1 MPHVLR
7 AIRAIMPHMPREL
20 HTSCLTCS
28 RASRALFPASCCASH
43 KARALRAPVSG
54 ILRAVVPH
62 LTCNLGPLVPLAL
75 HLL

>member
-1 MPHVLR
+1 MCSVLMPH
-7 AIRAIMPHMPREL
+7 IHREL

-28 RASRALFPASCCASH
+28 RASHALFPASCCVSR
-43 KARALRAPVSG
+43 KARALRAPVFG

-62 LTCNLGPLVPLAL
+62 LTRNLGPLVPLAL